1 MKMKKPGMDE
11 SFAAFV
17 VLIVIF
23 IAIMPVAITVSMWT
37 STELVSHNL
46 MTLATFMKTRIQ
58 NEGPGFLYK
67 DGRLQSVWTHDG
79 RLDGGSVTAG
89 NLSLF
94 VLGVAPGYRVHITE
108 ETPNRYSI
116 EAVYTVRDI
125 LNMAVSPSFERIRNG
140 IRGIAYKITVTV
152 AR

>member
-1 MKMKKPGMDE
+1 MKKKPGMDE
-11 SFAAFV
+11 SLAAFV

-37 STELVSHNL
+37 GTELVSHNL
-46 MTLATFMKTRIQ
+46 VTLTTFMKTRIQ
-58 NEGPGFLYK
+58 NEGPGFLYR

-79 RLDGGSVTAG
+79 RLDGGPATAG

-108 ETPNRYSI
+108 EAPNTYTI
-116 EAVYTVRDI
+116 ESVYTGRGI
-125 LNMAVSPSFERIRNG
+125 LYMAVSPSFERIRNDT
-140 IRGIAYKITVTV
+140 RGISFKTTVTV
-152 AR
+152 VQ